1 MKSMLS
7 GKTALVTGASRGIGR
22 AIAIELASQGA
33 NIVVNFVK
41 HDALAAEV
49 CRLISTLGVQ
59 SMAIQADVSE
69 VAQVEEM
76 IHQAVDRFGDIEILI
91 NNAGIT
97 RDRTIGKMS
106 IDEWMRVLQVDLTGV
121 YICTNVLVDR
131 MKDKGWG
138 RIINIASVVGQ
149 SGNFG
154 QANYAAAKAG
164 VIGFTKTTALELA
177 RYGITV
183 NAVCPGF
190 VETDMLMSVPADI
203 REQIRA
209 RIPLKRFGTPE
220 EVARL
225 VRFLVYEG
233 DYITGQCFNINGGFY
248 M

>member
-1 MKSMLS
+1 MSSLS
-7 GKTALVTGASRGIGR
+7 GKTAIVTGASRGIGR

-33 NIVVNFVK
+33 NIVVDFVK

-49 CRLISTLGVQ
+49 CRLVSTLGVQ

-69 VAQVEEM
+69 VAQVEDM
-76 IHQAVDRFGDIEILI
+76 IRQAFERFGDIEILV

-97 RDRTIGKMS
+97 HDRTIGKMS
-106 IDEWMRVLQVDLTGV
+106 MDEWMRVLQVDLTGV
-121 YICTNVLVDR
+121 YICTKVLVDR

-138 RIINIASVVGQ
+138 RIINIASIVGQ
-149 SGNFG
+149 RGNFG

-164 VIGFTKTTALELA
+164 VIGFTKTAAIELA

-190 VETDMLMSVPADI
+190 IETDLLMSVPADMQ
-203 REQIRA
+203 EQIRA
-209 RIPLKRFGTPE
+209 KIPLKRFGTPE
-220 EVARL
+220 EVAKL
-225 VRFLVYEG
+225 VRFLACEG
-233 DYITGQCFNINGGFY
+233 DYVTGQCFNINGGFH